1 LMIVG
6 LYMITGL
13 YGPSFWDT
21 GLLDFLHLSHIT
33 FISDTVPNI
42 GLNETFMVFGAFVLA
57 FNIINSYAN
66 VRVAMR
72 ASGESTTQP
81 LLLLLPFLFSAGMQ
95 MAWLGHP
102 KIDGT
107 DTDFFK
113 LHSPSFISSSSPF
126 TTTQSGF
133 TILQSPLFV
142 PFLCAWGLQFAH
154 QVGRMIL
161 AHVTKGPFPM
171 WDLVWVLSVVG
182 AVDANLPR
190 IIGIPPI
197 IQSTPQLTA
206 LFVYSTLFI
215 SFFIYARFCTLVIRD
230 ITNFM
235 GIACFTV
242 KKMDSEGKWI
252 DVQEDAPAAVEARE
266 ARDAKEK

>member
-1 LMIVG
+1 
-6 LYMITGL
+6 
-13 YGPSFWDT
+13 
-21 GLLDFLHLSHIT
+21 
-33 FISDTVPNI
+33 
-42 GLNETFMVFGAFVLA
+42 MVFGAFGLA
-57 FNIINSYAN
+57 FNIFNSYAN

-95 MAWLGHP
+95 MAWLSHP

-107 DTDFFK
+107 DIDFFK

-126 TTTQSGF
+126 TNTHSGF

-190 IIGIPPI
+190 IIGMYVDVV
-197 IQSTPQLTA
+197 A
-206 LFVYSTLFI
+206 I
-215 SFFIYARFCTLVIRD
+215 S
-230 ITNFM
+230 
-235 GIACFTV
+235 
-242 KKMDSEGKWI
+242 
-252 DVQEDAPAAVEARE
+252 
-266 ARDAKEK
+266 